1 MDRRLT
7 GQNAT
12 MPDVPLYV
20 AAITAA
26 AGVAGAA
33 IPAIAVI
40 IRDVRQAEHGRRT
53 ADTRGEHAA
62 GLGRPDRRPTG
73 GDPGVRRGRPSA
85 RGGRRVVSS
94 REAGRACGRPGHG
107 GESAGRGRGTGHR
120 QAEYHDP
127 PTGLLRARRKRRGLP
142 ADRCGRRRGIAYRRS
157 SELSPTSFW
166 ADWRWW
172 GGSGGS
178 VALRARLASSWAAI
192 LSPPRASARAA

>member
-1 MDRRLT
+1 MSRRLT

-40 IRDVRQAEHGRRT
+40 IRDVRQAERDRRERRAEAKRQACLDLLRT
-53 ADTRGEHAA
+53 AGELRTRVANT
-62 GLGRPDRRPTG
+62 LQ
-73 GDPGVRRGRPSA
+73 DPGDQIGA
-85 RGGRRVVSS
+85 
-94 REAGRACGRPGHG
+94 
-107 GESAGRGRGTGHR
+107 R

-166 ADWRWW
+166 AAWRWW